1 MNKYTIQYYERK
13 VITVDAETVAL
24 AEAKAFE
31 SDSWQTFVEK
41 YSVSVSQTDD
51 PKIIYDLF
59 ELDDDSNH
67 IIKSSN

>member
-51 PKIIYDLF
+51 PKIIHDLF
-59 ELDDDSNH
+59 ELDDDSDH

>member
-31 SDSWQTFVEK
+31 SDSWQTFIEK
-41 YSVSVSQTDD
+41 YSVSISQTDD
-51 PKIIYDLF
+51 PRIIHDLF
-59 ELDDDSNH
+59 ELDDDSDH

>member
-31 SDSWQTFVEK
+31 SDSWQTFIEK
-41 YSVSVSQTDD
+41 YSVSISQTDD
-51 PKIIYDLF
+51 PRTIHDLF
-59 ELDDDSNH
+59 ELDDDSDH

>member
-51 PKIIYDLF
+51 PKIIHDLF
-59 ELDDDSNH
+59 ELDDDNNH

>member
-31 SDSWQTFVEK
+31 SDAWQTFVEK
-41 YSVSVSQTDD
+41 YSVSVSETDD

-59 ELDDDSNH
+59 ELDDDSDQ